1 MGVQVTLREFRFVTR
16 KAAID
21 IHPIR
26 QGERARRNTVAVVG
40 TIGNPHV
47 RGSAVNASNDSGGAQ
62 RPVKVASR
70 VCPARA
76 IACAAHID
84 VNTRVVARQR
94 GEASL
99 QPRTLVATAQRT
111 DTYRVFGVVHQPR
124 QLTSRTRDRHRN
136 KHIILGTLVLQL
148 HPAGPVAG
156 RKLKLCRGIRHTRH
170 QNVSTV
176 TIRGDALPRNA
187 QIVAVPYRITVAPQI
202 VGIHIGRVIAYVY
215 AQFSGRVRVE
225 HVAV

>member
-1 MGVQVTLREFRFVTR
+1 MGVEVTLRELRLVSRET
-16 KAAID
+16 AID
-21 IHPIR
+21 VNAVH
-26 QGERARRNTVAVVG
+26 QGERARGNAVAVVG
-40 TIGNPHV
+40 AVGDPYV
-47 RGSAVNASNDSGGAQ
+47 RISAVGAPDGSSGVQ
-62 RPVKVASR
+62 RPAKVAGR
-70 VCPARA
+70 GRPTRTVARA
-76 IACAAHID
+76 AHVD
-84 VNTRVVARQR
+84 VDARVVARFR
-94 GEASL
+94 GEGPL
-99 QPRTLVATAQRT
+99 QPRTLAASAQRT
-111 DTYRVFGVVHQPR
+111 DAHRVFGVVHQPR
-124 QLTSRTRDRHRN
+124 QFASRARDRHRN